1 MIETLENLVNLSC
14 DKDQI
19 QDAISSQG
27 PLTIQFASYI
37 SDICE
42 KLSQLLGG
50 TEESVSKVS
59 ENSNLDNW
67 KLELASFLRELQC
80 PYDRLMIGESSQRLQ
95 EYSDRHL
102 LLEFLLDEILVAKKV
117 NQMSENGSTSTNSN
131 LTSLFGILN
140 SLKLS
145 QPPSNTPVG
154 ALFNKFIERIN
165 GMPAN
170 LKSFLISDPL
180 FTALSL
186 NASQWN
192 QLNEIA
198 QRLEAEYAL
207 RRTMLITR
215 LNATLQSFAWSDRAK
230 VMPKHIAEAIS
241 MNRFNQSKFSHITV
255 ADALA
260 ARKDLLK
267 LKKVSSSAPET
278 RNAKNSL
285 TKVKVG
291 RVPDRGGR
299 PSEMA
304 APPPE
309 MPSWQQRSG
318 QSHASTNYNK
328 NQRGGGGGGGGGGS
342 RYSGGSSG
350 GSHGGGQGGRGE
362 GHGGDGGGYQGDGK
376 NKNKNRGVQGA
387 GWKK

>member
-50 TEESVSKVS
+50 TEENVSKVS

-328 NQRGGGGGGGGGGS
+328 NQRGGGGGGGKDFFRSCNVSFLAWGCLLF
-342 RYSGGSSG
+342 R
-350 GSHGGGQGGRGE
+350 
-362 GHGGDGGGYQGDGK
+362 
-376 NKNKNRGVQGA
+376 KNRFQ
-387 GWKK
+387 

>member
-19 QDAISSQG
+19 QNAISSQG
-27 PLTIQFASYI
+27 PLTLHFASYI
-37 SDICE
+37 SDLCE

-50 TEESVSKVS
+50 TEENVSKVS

-80 PYDRLMIGESSQRLQ
+80 PYDCLMIGESSQRLQ

-102 LLEFLLDEILVAKKV
+102 LLEFLLDEILVAKKT
-117 NQMSENGSTSTNSN
+117 NQMSENGSSSSTNSN

-180 FTALSL
+180 FTTLSL

-192 QLNEIA
+192 QLNEV
-198 QRLEAEYAL
+198 
-207 RRTMLITR
+207 T
-215 LNATLQSFAWSDRAK
+215 
-230 VMPKHIAEAIS
+230 
-241 MNRFNQSKFSHITV
+241 
-255 ADALA
+255 
-260 ARKDLLK
+260 ARKYSNYINVFHFDFG
-267 LKKVSSSAPET
+267 
-278 RNAKNSL
+278 SL
-285 TKVKVG
+285 
-291 RVPDRGGR
+291 
-299 PSEMA
+299 
-304 APPPE
+304 
-309 MPSWQQRSG
+309 
-318 QSHASTNYNK
+318 HNY
-328 NQRGGGGGGGGGGS
+328 
-342 RYSGGSSG
+342 
-350 GSHGGGQGGRGE
+350 
-362 GHGGDGGGYQGDGK
+362 
-376 NKNKNRGVQGA
+376 
-387 GWKK
+387 

>member
-1 MIETLENLVNLSC
+1 MIETLENLVNISC

-19 QDAISSQG
+19 QNAITSQG
-27 PLTIQFASYI
+27 PLIIQFASYI
-37 SDICE
+37 SDLCE

-50 TEESVSKVS
+50 TEENVSKVS

-180 FTALSL
+180 FATLSL

-299 PSEMA
+299 VTEMA

-328 NQRGGGGGGGGGGS
+328 NQRGGGGGGGGG
-342 RYSGGSSG
+342 
-350 GSHGGGQGGRGE
+350 SHGGGHGGRGE
-362 GHGGDGGGYQGDGK
+362 GQGGGGDGR

>member
-1 MIETLENLVNLSC
+1 MIETLQHLVNISC
-14 DKDQI
+14 DKEQVQNDI
-19 QDAISSQG
+19 TSQG

-37 SDICE
+37 SDLCE
-42 KLSQLLGG
+42 NLSQLLGG
-50 TEESVSKVS
+50 TEENVSKVS

-80 PYDRLMIGESSQRLQ
+80 PYDRLMIGESSQRLK

-102 LLEFLLDEILVAKKV
+102 LLEFLMDEILAAKKI
-117 NQMSENGSTSTNSN
+117 NQMSANGSSSTNSN
-131 LTSLFGILN
+131 LTSLFGILS

-154 ALFNKFIERIN
+154 TLFNKFIERIN

-170 LKSFLISDPL
+170 LKSFLISEPL

-186 NASQWN
+186 NTTQWN
-192 QLNEIA
+192 QLHEIA

-267 LKKVSSSAPET
+267 LKKISSSAPET
-278 RNAKNSL
+278 RNDKNSL

-299 PSEMA
+299 PAEMA
-304 APPPE
+304 TPPPE

-342 RYSGGSSG
+342 HYSGGSSG
-350 GSHGGGQGGRGE
+350 GSQHRGHGGG
-362 GHGGDGGGYQGDGK
+362 GGGYQGDGR

-387 GWKK
+387 GWKKN